1 MRLKT
6 TLLLGGL
13 TALILA
19 VGYYVGGQQGALI
32 ALVLSAVMNLGSYWF
47 SDKIVLALYKAKEIP
62 VADNPTLHA
71 MVEELAHK
79 AHLPKPRLYL
89 VDMPVPNAF
98 ATGRNE
104 THAVIAVTSGILELL
119 SERELR
125 GVLAHELSHIKNRD
139 ILVSSIAATLAG
151 AISYLAQM
159 AYWGGALFGSRDNEQ
174 QGGGNTL
181 GMLALLILTP
191 IIATLLHL
199 AVSRSREYLADETG
213 AHISED
219 PHSLASALKKLHG
232 YSKVHP
238 LIGEPKHEATAHM
251 FIVNPF
257 KPSLLMSLFSTH
269 PPVEERV
276 KRLEATSTE
285 HAG

>member
-1 MRLKT
+1 MMRLKT
-6 TLLLGGL
+6 VLLLSGL
-13 TALILA
+13 TALVLA
-19 VGYYVGGQQGALI
+19 IGYYFGGQQGALI
-32 ALVLSAVMNLGSYWF
+32 ALILSAVMNLGSYWF
-47 SDKIVLALYKAKEIP
+47 SDKIVLSLYKAREIP
-62 VADNPTLHA
+62 EEENISLHR
-71 MVEELAHK
+71 MVEELALTAK
-79 AHLPKPRLYL
+79 LPKPRLYY

-104 THAVIAVTSGILELL
+104 THAVVAVTAGILELL
-119 SERELR
+119 DERELR

-151 AISYLAQM
+151 AVSYLAQM
-159 AYWGGALFGSRDNEQ
+159 AYFSGALFGSRDSRD
-174 QGGGNTL
+174 GGNTL
-181 GMLALLILTP
+181 GALALLLLTP

-213 AHISED
+213 ADMCQD
-219 PHSLASALKKLHG
+219 PRSLASALKKLHG
-232 YSKVHP
+232 YSQSHP

-251 FIVNPF
+251 FIINPF

-276 KRLEATSTE
+276 QRLESLS
-285 HAG
+285 

>member
-6 TLLLGGL
+6 VLLLSGL
-13 TALILA
+13 TALVLA
-19 VGYYVGGQQGALI
+19 IGYYFGGQQGALI
-32 ALVLSAVMNLGSYWF
+32 ALILSAIMNLGSYWF
-47 SDKIVLALYKAKEIP
+47 SDKIVLSLYKAREIP
-62 VADNPTLHA
+62 EEENISLHR

-79 AHLPKPRLYL
+79 ANLPKPRLYY

-104 THAVIAVTSGILELL
+104 THAVVAVTAGILELL
-119 SERELR
+119 DERELR

-159 AYWGGALFGSRDNEQ
+159 AYFSGTLFGSRDSRD
-174 QGGGNTL
+174 GGNTL
-181 GMLALLILTP
+181 GALALLLLTP

-213 AHISED
+213 ADISHD

-232 YSKVHP
+232 YSQNHP
-238 LIGEPKHEATAHM
+238 LVGEPKHEATAHM
-251 FIVNPF
+251 FIINPF

-276 KRLEATSTE
+276 KRLEALES
-285 HAG
+285 